1 MVGIWKETVIN
12 TTITQVL
19 WFLRAMDNSIL
30 FVNVINIESD
40 SKVANGLD
48 ETLYVPE

>member
-1 MVGIWKETVIN
+1 
-12 TTITQVL
+12 
-19 WFLRAMDNSIL
+19 MDNSIL

-48 ETLYVPE
+48 ETSYVPEWGTIMMIIIDRTANARSLP